1 VPGWQAA
8 GRAAPAEATIPP
20 VPLYPALRPLL
31 FRLDPEAS
39 HNLGLSALRL
49 AQSLPGLTAALARR
63 HLVDAAPLRQT
74 LFGREFAN
82 PVGLAAGF
90 DKNAEA
96 VRAIPALGFG
106 FAEVGTVTPLGQPGN
121 PRPRLF
127 RHSAARSLQNAL
139 GFNNAGMEAMRR
151 RLERAY
157 PAPFPLGV
165 NVGKNKVTPPEKA
178 LDDYETLIRGL
189 HHLCDY
195 LVVNLSSPN
204 TPGLR
209 DLQNE
214 DFLRSLFGLAKGI
227 TAKPILVKIAP
238 DLDPAQA
245 VSLSETAVEAG
256 AAGVIATNTTIDYA
270 LLPGAKDFGGLS
282 GQVLAE
288 KSFRIFEAVAKALF
302 GRAVLISVG
311 GIGSGAEAYRR
322 LRAGASLVQVY
333 TALVYEGPGLPRRI
347 NEELLALMAR
357 DGAKG
362 IAEVIGADRSARA

>member
-1 VPGWQAA
+1 VP
-8 GRAAPAEATIPP
+8 
-20 VPLYPALRPLL
+20 VYPALLHLL
-31 FRLDPEAS
+31 FRLDPETS
-39 HNLGLSALRL
+39 HGLGLGALR
-49 AQSLPGLTAALARR
+49 AARAVPGIGAALAR
-63 HLVDAAPLRQT
+63 HYGMETAPLRQT

-106 FAEVGTVTPLGQPGN
+106 FTEVGTVTPLAQPGN

-127 RHSAARSLQNAL
+127 RHPATRSLQNAL
-139 GFNNAGMEAMRR
+139 GFNNTGMAAMRR
-151 RLERAY
+151 RLERAS
-157 PAPFPLGV
+157 PSPLPVGV
-165 NVGKNKVTPPEKA
+165 NLGKNKATPPERA
-178 LDDYETLIRGL
+178 LDDYGTLLRGL
-189 HHLCDY
+189 HDLADY

-214 DFLRSLFGLAKGI
+214 EFLRALFALAKGI
-227 TAKPILVKIAP
+227 TAKPVLVKIAP
-238 DLDPAQA
+238 DLEPGAA
-245 VSLSETAVEAG
+245 VALSEIAVDAG
-256 AAGVIATNTTIDYA
+256 AAGVIATNTTTDYS

-282 GQVLAE
+282 GRVLRE

-311 GIGSGAEAYRR
+311 GIDSGAEAYRR
-322 LRAGASLVQVY
+322 IRAGASLVQVY

-357 DGAKG
+357 DGVRG
-362 IAEVIGADRSARA
+362 ITDLIGADR

>member
-1 VPGWQAA
+1 VS
-8 GRAAPAEATIPP
+8 
-20 VPLYPALRPLL
+20 VYPTLLRLL
-31 FRLDPEAS
+31 FHLDPETS
-39 HNLGLSALRL
+39 HEIGLGALRA
-49 AQSLPGLTAALARR
+49 AQAVPGGGGILARR
-63 HLVDAAPLRQT
+63 YLIDAAPLRQT
-74 LFGREFAN
+74 LFGRDFVN

-106 FAEVGTVTPLGQPGN
+106 FAEVGTVTPLPQPGN

-127 RHSAARSLQNAL
+127 RHPAERSLQNAL
-139 GFNNAGMEAMRR
+139 GFNNSGLAAMRR
-151 RLERAY
+151 RLARAY
-157 PAPFPLGV
+157 PASTPLGV
-165 NVGKNKVTPPEKA
+165 NLGKNKATPPERA

-189 HHLCDY
+189 HDLADY

-214 DFLRSLFGLAKGI
+214 EFLRALFGLAKGI

-238 DLDPAQA
+238 DLELGAA
-245 VSLSETAVEAG
+245 VRLSEIAVDAG
-256 AAGVIATNTTIDYA
+256 AAGVIATNTTIDYS

-282 GQVLAE
+282 GRVLRE

-302 GRAVLISVG
+302 GRALLISVG
-311 GIGSGAEAYRR
+311 GIDSGAEAYRR
-322 LRAGASLVQVY
+322 IRAGASLVQVY

-347 NEELLALMAR
+347 NEELLRLMER
-357 DGAKG
+357 DGVKG
-362 IAEVIGADRSARA
+362 MAEAVGADRR